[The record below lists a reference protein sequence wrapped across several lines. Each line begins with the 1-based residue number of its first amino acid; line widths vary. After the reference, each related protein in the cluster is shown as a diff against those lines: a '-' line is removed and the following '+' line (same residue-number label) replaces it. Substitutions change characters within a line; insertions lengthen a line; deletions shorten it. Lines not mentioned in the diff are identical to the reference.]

1 MKSMTGYAN
10 CEKPISNGRISVEA
24 RSENHRFLDFKIQIP
39 ESLNLVEHE
48 LIEIVKKNISRGKL
62 KIAFIIKSENA
73 DFPKFNEEASRKYI
87 KTLKSFI
94 SDLKINDDIN
104 LNHLLMFKELF
115 NNEQDKTLSKTTIKR
130 VKEALITTLNRL
142 DKSRSVEGKKLQKD
156 LARRIKRCNSLINS
170 VKRKRNNFSKQ
181 AFKKLKE
188 KIETMLEDINIDKH
202 RLYQEIAIQTE
213 KSDITEELVRLD
225 AHVGKFTQTLNRSG
239 PVGKELDFLIQE
251 MNREAGT
258 ISAKSKDAKIS
269 HHAIAL
275 RSELEK
281 MKEQVQ
287 NIE

>member
-10 CEKPISNGRISVEA
+10 SEKSIGNEKIIVEA

-39 ESLNLVEHE
+39 DSLNSIEHE
-48 LIEIVKKNISRGKL
+48 LVDLVRKNVSRGKL
-62 KIAFIIKSENA
+62 KITIIIESENS
-73 DFPKFNEEASRKYI
+73 KLLNFNEQAGRKYI
-87 KTLKSFI
+87 NTLRKVVSNLGI
-94 SDLKINDDIN
+94 KDDIN
-104 LNHLLMFKELF
+104 LNHLLIFKELF
-115 NNEQDKTLSKTTIKR
+115 NSDLDSGLSKLTVKK
-130 VKEALITTLNRL
+130 VKEVLITTLNKL
-142 DKSRSVEGKKLQKD
+142 DKSRSVEGQKLKKDFAK
-156 LARRIKRCNSLINS
+156 RIKKCESQINS

-188 KIETMLEDINIDKH
+188 RTELLLEDMNIDDN

-213 KSDITEELVRLD
+213 RSDITEELVRLD
-225 AHVGKFTQTLNRSG
+225 AHAGKFIATLNKKG

-269 HHAIAL
+269 HHIIIL

-281 MKEQVQ
+281 MREQIQ

>member
-10 CEKPISNGRISVEA
+10 SEKSAGNEKITVEA

-39 ESLNLVEHE
+39 DSLNSVEHE
-48 LIEIVKKNISRGKL
+48 LIELVRKNVSRGKL
-62 KIAFIIKSENA
+62 KIAIIIESENSKLL
-73 DFPKFNEEASRKYI
+73 KFNEQAGKKYI
-87 KTLKSFI
+87 NTLKKVVSNLGI
-94 SDLKINDDIN
+94 KDDIN
-104 LNHLLMFKELF
+104 LNHLLTFKELF
-115 NNEQDKTLSKTTIKR
+115 NSELDNGLSKSTIGK
-130 VKEALITTLNRL
+130 VKATLIATLNKL
-142 DKSRSVEGKKLQKD
+142 DKSRSAEGQKLKKDFAK
-156 LARRIKRCNSLINS
+156 RIKKCQSQINS

-188 KIETMLEDINIDKH
+188 RTELLLEDMTIDDN

-213 KSDITEELVRLD
+213 RSDITEELVRLD
-225 AHVGKFTQTLNRSG
+225 AHTGKFTETLNKKG

-269 HHAIAL
+269 HHIIIL

-281 MKEQVQ
+281 MREQIQ